1 VPGKATTQ
9 SRMTRH
15 LRTHPMVH
23 SAARM
28 RIMQFRRG
36 GGVAAVAGIAALVV
50 AGCGTTG
57 GSGDAGSGSG
67 SAQALVRGALQ
78 GGHAISSG
86 VLSVK
91 ATLTPRGSSGSTTPI
106 TISLGGPFQ
115 DLGSRHGAE
124 SDFAIAVSAD
134 GQRLS
139 LHLRLTATGAYIE
152 FQGSWYRLPAKQ
164 FAQLRK
170 SLESSSGAASLPGL
184 SVTPLRW
191 LSDPRIVGVATVNGV
206 ATTEIRARLDVGAF
220 VGDLAGLLSKQ
231 SSDPALKGSGLA
243 DITPAERRQ
252 LVASLQHPSVELFV
266 GRSDHLL
273 RRATLDLE
281 VREPAKRAAKLD
293 GVTSMGVAMTLDYS
307 QLNHRQT
314 ITTPA
319 HVKPYRGLGGKLL
332 GLGSAIE
339 GSTEGSTGA
348 AGGAQGGSGA
358 GSSSGSTYG
367 RCVGRAG
374 QNLSKLQRCAPLIN
388 AGGD

>member
-1 VPGKATTQ
+1 
-9 SRMTRH
+9 
-15 LRTHPMVH
+15 
-23 SAARM
+23 M
-28 RIMQFRRG
+28 RIIQIRRG
-36 GGVAAVAGIAALVV
+36 GGVAAVAAIAALMV
-50 AGCGTTG
+50 AACGTTA
-57 GSGDAGSGSG
+57 GSGDTGSGSG
-67 SAQALVRGALQ
+67 SAQSLVRGALQ

-86 VLSVK
+86 VLSVRV
-91 ATLTPRGSSGSTTPI
+91 TLAPHGSSGSTTPI

-115 DLGSRHGAE
+115 DLGSRHGAQ
-124 SDFAIAVSAD
+124 SDFTIAVSAD

-152 FQGSWYRLPAKQ
+152 FEGSWYRLPAKQ

-184 SVTPLRW
+184 SVSPLRW
-191 LSDPRIVGVATVNGV
+191 LRDPQIVGVATVDGV
-206 ATTEIRARLDVGAF
+206 STTEIRARLDVAAF

-243 DITPAERRQ
+243 DITPAERRR

-273 RRATLDLE
+273 RRATVDLE

-293 GVTSMGVAMTLDYS
+293 GVTSMGVTMTLDYS

-314 ITTPA
+314 ITAPA
-319 HVKPYRGLGGKLL
+319 HVKPYRGLSGKLL
-332 GLGSAIE
+332 GLGSAIG
-339 GSTEGSTGA
+339 GSAG
-348 AGGAQGGSGA
+348 AGGGEHGGSAGAGGREHGGSAGAGGGEHGSSGA
-358 GSSSGSTYG
+358 GGSAGSTYG
-367 RCVGRAG
+367 RCVGHAG
-374 QNLSKLQRCAPLIN
+374 QSVSKLQRCAPLIN